1 MAREKVVLKGAGMA
15 WFPLLKHFVGTNG
28 NRGPF
33 FDLNPG
39 ELRLYVVLSME
50 CHKAGSTSF
59 VRLNEYMREF
69 TGLDRNYLPRARKG
83 LMERGLIHARR
94 AGKESFRYAP
104 LGTDNKS
111 ESVDRSD
118 DAPTFFDVPDGL
130 ESAIAA

>member
-59 VRLNEYMREF
+59 VRQNEYLRKF

-83 LMERGLIHARR
+83 LIERGLIHARR
-94 AGKESFRYAP
+94 AGKESYHYAL
-104 LGTDNKS
+104 LGSGDMS
-111 ESVDRSD
+111 RPVDRQD
-118 DAPTFFDVPDGL
+118 DDPTSFDVPASL
-130 ESAIAA
+130 ESEMAA